1 MRELHKSTNV
11 REKFQSNAKKPV
23 RMEKKAM
30 VQVLSLS
37 AKKKAPL
44 EEKINHGIT
53 NECLSIFSKN
63 GSKVKVQKYKLI
75 QMLNWKET
83 HDCQLR
89 TYISI
94 VGGGFLWRL
103 AAPSTEDRENN
114 HGFPLRGRVTH
125 QSYLT

>member
-1 MRELHKSTNV
+1 
-11 REKFQSNAKKPV
+11 
-23 RMEKKAM
+23 MENKAM

-37 AKKKAPL
+37 AKKKVPI

-63 GSKVKVQKYKLI
+63 GSKVKVQKFKLI

-83 HDCQLR
+83 PDCQLR

-94 VGGGFLWRL
+94 VGRGFLWRL
-103 AAPSTEDRENN
+103 AALSTEDRENN
-114 HGFPLRGRVTH
+114 HGFPLRGRITH

>member
-1 MRELHKSTNV
+1 
-11 REKFQSNAKKPV
+11 
-23 RMEKKAM
+23 MENKAL
-30 VQVLSLS
+30 VQVLFLS

-53 NECLSIFSKN
+53 NECLSIFRKN
-63 GSKVKVQKYKLI
+63 ESKVKVKKSKLI

-83 HDCQLR
+83 LDFQLR
-89 TYISI
+89 TDIPI
-94 VGGGFLWRL
+94 VGEGFLWRL